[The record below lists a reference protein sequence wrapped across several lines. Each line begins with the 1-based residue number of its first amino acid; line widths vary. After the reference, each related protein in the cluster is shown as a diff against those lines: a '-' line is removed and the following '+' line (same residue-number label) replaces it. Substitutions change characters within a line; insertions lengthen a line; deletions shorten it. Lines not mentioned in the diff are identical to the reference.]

1 VTSTPIRIMIADD
14 HDAIIRG
21 VQSLVETDARFHVI
35 GVARDGREALRMIR
49 ELKPRIVILDYSL
62 PELNGLD
69 VAATVQR
76 EKLDTSILLYSMH
89 DRQEIVSEVIRAGV
103 RGFVVK
109 SDPQQHLLTALE
121 ALSQNRPY
129 FSPTISD
136 ALLEQFLNSAPN
148 TPGSVLTPKEREV
161 VQLIAEGKLNKQVA
175 AHLNIALKTVETH
188 RSTAM
193 RKLKVRT
200 TAELVRWAV
209 RTNLIQA

>member
-1 VTSTPIRIMIADD
+1 LTNTPVRILIADD

-21 VQSLVETDARFHVI
+21 VQSLIETDTRYQVV
-35 GVARDGREALRMIR
+35 GVAHDGREALRLIR
-49 ELKPRIVILDYSL
+49 ELKPRIVVLDYSL

-69 VAATVQR
+69 VARTVQR

-89 DRQEIVSEVIRAGV
+89 DRQEIVSEVMRAGV

-109 SDPQQHLLTALE
+109 SDPQQHLMTALD

>member
-1 VTSTPIRIMIADD
+1 MTNAPLRILIADD

-21 VQSLVETDARFHVI
+21 VQSLIETDKRYQVV
-35 GVARDGREALRMIR
+35 GVAHDGREALRLIR
-49 ELKPRIVILDYSL
+49 ELNPRIVVLDYSL

-69 VAATVQR
+69 VARTVQR

-109 SDPQQHLLTALE
+109 SDPQQHLLTALD

-148 TPGSVLTPKEREV
+148 TPGSILTPKEREV